1 MPKYGNMEYLSGK
14 AKLENNRPESK
25 YKWCYDVVDQLCET
39 VEREGGSKGNDHGLV
54 AYNTHRGRG
63 WNITIGADRGKG
75 AWRCHTKIN
84 AHSPAFQRRYQNQT
98 KFENEQLKESTDV
111 GWSKLHI
118 LRARRITRL

>member
-1 MPKYGNMEYLSGK
+1 MEYLSEK
-14 AKLENNRPESK
+14 AKLENNRPESTDH
-25 YKWCYDVVDQLCET
+25 WCYDVVDQLCET
-39 VEREGGSKGNDHGLV
+39 VEREVDSKGNDHGLV

-63 WNITIGADRGKG
+63 WNITIGADHGKG

-84 AHSPAFQRRYQNQT
+84 THSLAFQWRYQI
-98 KFENEQLKESTDV
+98 KPSLKNEQLTESTDL